1 MSDWFSSN
9 VQEDKGTNRHTV
21 SRPNAELGLTL
32 ADIGIDYKQ
41 SQRAQRIDYGK
52 SQANHYIQASEL
64 RPKLPKNLGH
74 EFTQW
79 QMLEL
84 CKCETEQDAK
94 RVAKKAIARA
104 KKNGK
109 LSKFCA

>member
-52 SQANHYIQASEL
+52 AQADHYIQASEL
-64 RPKLPKNLGH
+64 RPKLAKNLGH